1 MLPTNIAQLR
11 KDMDSC
17 RSDLA
22 KIEGQQE
29 SAESEVVALEKE
41 AKELGIEPG
50 DLRDESIRIVDD
62 VQVALD
68 AVKGEVTSVTDRT
81 NTSD

>member
-1 MLPTNIAQLR
+1 
-11 KDMDSC
+11 MDSC

-29 SAESEVVALEKE
+29 SAEAEIAALNEE
-41 AKELGIEPG
+41 AKELGVEPG

-62 VQVALD
+62 VQEALG
-68 AVKGEVTSVTDRT
+68 AVKEEVTNVTGRT
-81 NTSD
+81 NAGY

>member
-1 MLPTNIAQLR
+1 MIPTNITQLR

-29 SAESEVVALEKE
+29 SAETEIATLNKE
-41 AKELGIEPG
+41 AKELGIDPD
-50 DLRDESIRIVDD
+50 DLREEADRIIDD
-62 VQVALD
+62 VQEALG
-68 AVKGEVTSVTDRT
+68 AVRGEVTNATGRIDSGD
-81 NTSD
+81 